1 MRTLIRA
8 ALRQSTGDIR
18 HITPVAPAAAHGP
31 VARVYHE
38 AERDFGLLA
47 PPLVLHSPAPA
58 ALAASWLL
66 LRETLLAPGHVDRAL
81 KETVA
86 TAVSRANTCPYCVEI
101 HQAKLDTLPTA
112 DDGGRAGVLAWF
124 DGEPGSVAD
133 RDIPELAGVATTFHY
148 LNRMVALFLPASP
161 LPRQAPQA
169 VRDPMLR
176 MVARS
181 MRPTTPGP
189 LRPAA
194 SLDLLP
200 PAPLPADLAWAAG
213 HPAVAGAL
221 ARSAAALDAAVAPWL
236 TEPVRNTVDRHI
248 ERYDGTAPGPGRAWL
263 TEALA
268 APAPDRLPPGQ
279 GPVAALALLTAL
291 APYRITDDDV
301 RAFRT
306 VRPTDR
312 DLVALTSW
320 AALRAARHLGTR
332 LATPAHQAASS
343 NGPTTRS

>member
-8 ALRQSTGDIR
+8 ALRQSLGDIR
-18 HITPVAPAAAHGP
+18 HITPVAPTAARGP

-47 PPLVLHSPAPA
+47 PPLVLHSPAPT

-66 LRETLLAPGHVDRAL
+66 LRETLLVPGHVDRAL
-81 KETVA
+81 KEAVA

-112 DDGGRAGVLAWF
+112 DDGERADVLAWF
-124 DGEPGSVAD
+124 EGEPGRVAD

-148 LNRMVALFLPASP
+148 LNRMAGLFLPASP
-161 LPRQAPQA
+161 LPRQAPRA

-181 MRPTTPGP
+181 MRPTARGP
-189 LRPAA
+189 LLPGA

-200 PAPLPADLAWAAG
+200 PAPLPADLAWAAER
-213 HPAVAGAL
+213 PAVAGAL

-236 TEPVRNTVDRHI
+236 AQPVGHTVDRHI

-268 APAPDRLPPGQ
+268 ALPPDRPLPGQ
-279 GPVAALALLTAL
+279 RPVAALALLTAL
-291 APYRITDDDV
+291 APYRITDDDI
-301 RAFRT
+301 RAFRA

-312 DLVALTSW
+312 DLVELTSW

-332 LATPAHQAASS
+332 LAAPAHQTVPS

>member
-8 ALRQSTGDIR
+8 ALRQSLGDIR
-18 HITPVAPAAAHGP
+18 HITPVTPAAARGP

-47 PPLVLHSPAPA
+47 PPLVLHSPEPA

-86 TAVSRANTCPYCVEI
+86 TAVSRANACPYCVEI
-101 HQAKLDTLPTA
+101 HQAKLDTLPA
-112 DDGGRAGVLAWF
+112 VPDGDRAAVLAWF
-124 DGEPGSVAD
+124 AGDPGRVAA
-133 RDIPELAGVATTFHY
+133 RDVPELAAVATAFHY
-148 LNRMVALFLPASP
+148 LNRMVGLFLPASP
-161 LPRQAPQA
+161 LPERAPGPA
-169 VRDPMLR
+169 RDPLLR
-176 MVARS
+176 MVARA
-181 MRPTTPGP
+181 MRPAARAG

-200 PAPLPADLAWAAG
+200 PAPLPPDLAWAAERPG
-213 HPAVAGAL
+213 IAGAL
-221 ARSAAALDAAVAPWL
+221 SRSLAALDAAVGPWL
-236 TEPVRNTVDRHI
+236 VEPVRHTVDRHV
-248 ERYDGTAPGPGRAWL
+248 ERHDGAAPGPGRAWL

-268 APAPDRLPPGQ
+268 PLPPGQ
-279 GPVAALALLTAL
+279 RPPAALALLIAL
-291 APYRITDDDV
+291 APYRVTDDDV

-306 VRPTDR
+306 VFPSDR
-312 DLVALTSW
+312 HLVALTSW

-332 LATPAHQAASS
+332 LAVPALQ
-343 NGPTTRS
+343 GPTTRS